1 MICSVPG
8 VGDAEG
14 ATDLFG
20 AAGLLVGGTNDGAG
34 LWPNAF
40 AANKN
45 EMAVAAARFNIAFIV
60 SCSSRREQY
69 RADNDS
75 HRNECVMRLH
85 KRGRARQ
92 RWLIPAQ

>member
-20 AAGLLVGGTNDGAG
+20 AGLLAAGTDDGAG
-34 LWPNAF
+34 LWPNAL

-45 EMAVAAARFNIAFIV
+45 EMVVAAARFNIALIV
-60 SCSSRREQY
+60 SWSSR
-69 RADNDS
+69 
-75 HRNECVMRLH
+75 
-85 KRGRARQ
+85 
-92 RWLIPAQ
+92 